1 MQELCLKNCDQDVA
15 GQKLENL
22 SKGGM
27 VWEETV
33 YRKGFLPFCML
44 AASAAKAPRIPLASS
59 NGLTNDRGSSPLL
72 SRHGSQGNCHSCHT
86 GSQTGYTPRKQQR
99 THQDECPSRF
109 KLWGQHYMA
118 HPAQLHASAALA
130 PYCLKNCDAD
140 AAGQKLEN
148 LSKRGMVWERARSR
162 RREGWGPAGGCAGP
176 KEG

>member
-1 MQELCLKNCDQDVA
+1 MA
-15 GQKLENL
+15 GQKLQNL

-27 VWEETV
+27 VWEQTV

-44 AASAAKAPRIPLASS
+44 AVSAVKVLEYPLQAA
-59 NGLTNDRGSSPLL
+59 TNSPMTSPLL
-72 SRHGSQGNCHSCHT
+72 SRHGTHSCHA
-86 GSQTGYTPRKQQR
+86 GSQTSYTPRKRQR
-99 THQDECPSRF
+99 THQDECPSRS

-118 HPAQLHASAALA
+118 LPAQLHASAALA

-148 LSKRGMVWERARSR
+148 LSKRGMVWERARLSR
-162 RREGWGPAGGCAGP
+162 KEGWGPAGGCAGP